1 MDYFLFNF
9 SGVQFHY
16 TMSLFYFLKS
26 TMLSFLLMGIVG
38 LTLRFVWILVLY
50 FQMHMHISA
59 VKSLALRVKPSIINT
74 KSQEIHTV
82 FFLIC
87 L

>member
-1 MDYFLFNF
+1 
-9 SGVQFHY
+9 
-16 TMSLFYFLKS
+16 
-26 TMLSFLLMGIVG
+26 MLSFLLMDIVG
-38 LTLRFVWILVLY
+38 LTPRFVWILVLY

-59 VKSLALRVKPSIINT
+59 VKSLALRVKLSIINT

-82 FFLIC
+82 FSLTC